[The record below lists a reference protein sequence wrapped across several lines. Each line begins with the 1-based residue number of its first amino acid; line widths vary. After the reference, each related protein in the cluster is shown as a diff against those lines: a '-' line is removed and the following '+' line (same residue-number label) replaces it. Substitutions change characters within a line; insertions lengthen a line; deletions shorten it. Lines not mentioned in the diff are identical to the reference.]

1 MKQTLDA
8 SSCTSD
14 GSCQLDLLR
23 LHGLDIF
30 LAFMIDKM
38 QRATK
43 LSYGVP
49 SLKLT

>member
-23 LHGLDIF
+23 LRGLDILLPF
-30 LAFMIDKM
+30 MMIDRCKGQQNYRM
-38 QRATK
+38 V
-43 LSYGVP
+43 YP
-49 SLKLT
+49 PWN